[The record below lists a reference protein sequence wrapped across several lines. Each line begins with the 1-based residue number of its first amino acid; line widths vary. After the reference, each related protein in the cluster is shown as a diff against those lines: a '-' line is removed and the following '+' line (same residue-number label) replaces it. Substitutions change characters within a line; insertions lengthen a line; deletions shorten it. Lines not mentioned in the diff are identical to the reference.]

1 MRILIATQCFAP
13 DVGGIESLMTG
24 LAAALAGRGHR
35 VLVCADRRRGLV
47 AAADSGYPFTIVR
60 FGGPRPWRR
69 QRKARYINRLLQ
81 RDETDALITDSWKSL
96 ELLLPGPA
104 LRVLCL
110 AHGMEYP
117 LSATGTKRR
126 RIRQTL
132 ARATGV
138 IANSRYT
145 ADRLS
150 PYQDGSDATAVIA
163 PGVPV
168 PPAPGP
174 ALRARVEQALSG
186 RRPRLI
192 SVARLQAHKGIDTVL
207 ATLPALLS
215 EYPQLV
221 YVILGAGP
229 DRERLLR
236 LIAEYGVREHVLL
249 AGNVGE
255 DERGAWLAASDL
267 FVLPGRPVADH
278 IEGFGI
284 AFLEAAWQGLPAVAG
299 ASGGGADAVQDGETG
314 LVVNGEDAGA
324 VRAAIS
330 TLLADESRRRALGA
344 AAAARARQF
353 DWALLVR
360 RYEALLQDPP
370 SV

>member
-13 DVGGIESLMTG
+13 DVGGVESLMTG
-24 LAAALAGRGHR
+24 LAAALSGRGHR

-81 RDETDALITDSWKSL
+81 RGEADALITDSWKSL
-96 ELLLPGPA
+96 ELLLPAPPV
-104 LRVLCL
+104 RVLCL

-117 LSATGTKRR
+117 LAPAGAKRQ
-126 RIRQTL
+126 RIQQTL
-132 ARATGV
+132 ARSAWV

-145 ADRLS
+145 ADRLG
-150 PYQDGSDATAVIA
+150 PYRDNEGATVVIA
-163 PGVPV
+163 PGIPV
-168 PPAPGP
+168 PAAPGP
-174 ALRARVEQALSG
+174 DLHSRVDQALSG
-186 RRPRLI
+186 RGPRLI
-192 SVARLQAHKGIDTVL
+192 SVARLLPHKGLDMVL
-207 ATLPALLS
+207 AAMPALLS

-221 YVILGAGP
+221 YVILGEGP

-236 LIAEYGVREHVLL
+236 LIAKYGVRDHVLL

-255 DERGAWLAASDL
+255 EERSAWLAASDL
-267 FVLPGRPVADH
+267 FVLPGRPVDDH

-299 ASGGGADAVQDGETG
+299 AGGGGADAVLDGETG
-314 LVVNGEDAGA
+314 LVVNGEAPAA
-324 VRAAIS
+324 VQAAILA
-330 TLLADESRRRALGA
+330 LLADSERRRSLGG
-344 AAAARARQF
+344 AAAARARDFQ
-353 DWALLVR
+353 WESTVR
-360 RYEALLQDPP
+360 RYEELLQAPP
-370 SV
+370 SP